1 MLNVKSG
8 NVFSKVTIFY
18 HNVFTTPHFL
28 WYSSIFNNKLL
39 IIKLDNNGPYW
50 KLRITTHS

>member
-1 MLNVKSG
+1 MFNVKSG

-18 HNVFTTPHFL
+18 CDVFTVLHFL
-28 WYSSIFNNKLL
+28 CYSSYTKKLL
-39 IIKLDNNGPYW
+39 IVKLDTDGPYW